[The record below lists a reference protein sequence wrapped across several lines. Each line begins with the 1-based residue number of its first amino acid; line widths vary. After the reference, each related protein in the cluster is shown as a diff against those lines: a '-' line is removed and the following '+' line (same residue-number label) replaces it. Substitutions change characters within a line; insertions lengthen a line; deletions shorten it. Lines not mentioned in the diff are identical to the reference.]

1 MRWGTLCIVS
11 VPSRQLRRISAEII
25 LPAMIGRTDY
35 HNVAGTR
42 CATDLV
48 ELPSILME
56 HFVSSP
62 SVLALF
68 AKHHKSGA
76 PLPID
81 LLRQLQNTMK
91 GFSAMETNSQI
102 LMAIL
107 DQQLHSDLA
116 LKPDFDSTAIA
127 QSAQSQ
133 FGVVKTV
140 QGAAWQASFG
150 HLFGYG
156 AT

>member
-1 MRWGTLCIVS
+1 
-11 VPSRQLRRISAEII
+11 
-25 LPAMIGRTDY
+25 MIGRTDY

-56 HFVSSP
+56 HFVSAAP
-62 SVLALF
+62 VLALF
-68 AKHHKSGA
+68 ARHHKTGE

-81 LLRQLQNTMK
+81 LLRQLQNTIK

-107 DQQLHSDLA
+107 DQRLHSDLA
-116 LKPDFDSTAIA
+116 LRSDFDSTKIA
-127 QSAQSQ
+127 EQTQAD
-133 FGVVKTV
+133 FGVIKPVR
-140 QGAAWQASFG
+140 GAAWQASFG

>member
-1 MRWGTLCIVS
+1 
-11 VPSRQLRRISAEII
+11 
-25 LPAMIGRTDY
+25 MIGRTDY

-56 HFVSSP
+56 HFVAAP
-62 SVLALF
+62 EVLALF
-68 AKHHKSGA
+68 AKHHKTNA

-91 GFSAMETNSQI
+91 GFSAMESNSQI
-102 LMAIL
+102 LMAVL
-107 DQQLHSDLA
+107 DQKLHSNLA
-116 LKPDFDSTAIA
+116 LKPDFDSTAVA
-127 QSAQSQ
+127 QLTQEQ
-133 FGVVKTV
+133 FGVIKPVR
-140 QGAAWQASFG
+140 GAAWHAGFG

>member
-1 MRWGTLCIVS
+1 
-11 VPSRQLRRISAEII
+11 
-25 LPAMIGRTDY
+25 MIGRTDY

-56 HFVSSP
+56 HFVSSS

-68 AKHHKSGA
+68 AKHHKTGA
-76 PLPID
+76 LLPIE

-91 GFSAMETNSQI
+91 GFAAMETNSQI

-107 DQQLHSDLA
+107 DQKLHSQAA
-116 LKPDFDSTAIA
+116 LEKGFDSTAIA
-127 QSAQSQ
+127 EATQTE
-133 FGVVKTV
+133 FGMIKP
-140 QGAAWQASFG
+140 QKGAAWQASFG